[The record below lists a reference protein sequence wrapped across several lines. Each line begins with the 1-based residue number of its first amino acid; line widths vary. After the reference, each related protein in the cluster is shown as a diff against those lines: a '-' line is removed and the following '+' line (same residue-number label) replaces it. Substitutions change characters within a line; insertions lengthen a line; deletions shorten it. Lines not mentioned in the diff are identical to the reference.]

1 VAYLL
6 SLQGYVPP
14 LLLLIQAT
22 EKKIHL
28 VMQFLV
34 WMISSSLT
42 VLTFTLMNSL
52 L

>member
-34 WMISSSLT
+34 WMITRL
-42 VLTFTLMNSL
+42 LAIRTFTLMHNSF
-52 L
+52 